1 MGINSIVRE
10 RHLLKH
16 PFYRRWQAGKVPIE
30 VLKEYAKQYY
40 HYEKALPSFLESAL
54 SHMPEGPARS
64 SVEKVLADESGNPK
78 AHSELWLDF
87 ARGLGLSDEEVKES
101 KALPRTTNLVGTYG
115 ALSARG
121 AEEGLGA
128 LYAYESQFPEV
139 ARAKAEGLREFYEVT
154 DDESLKFFDLHST
167 LDIEHAKAIGSALIE
182 SERSREAA
190 HLALEAWWG
199 MLDQFETMANAA

>member
-1 MGINSIVRE
+1 MGIDSIVRE

-16 PFYRRWQAGKVPIE
+16 PFYRRWQAGKVPVE

-40 HYEKALPSFLESAL
+40 HYEKSLPSFLESTL

-64 SVEKVLADESGNPK
+64 AVEEVLSDESGNPK
-78 AHSELWLDF
+78 PHSELWMDF
-87 ARGLGLSDEEVKES
+87 AKGLGLSEDEVKNS
-101 KALPRTTNLVGTYG
+101 RALPRTMNLVGTYG

-128 LYAYESQFPEV
+128 FYAYESQFPEV
-139 ARAKAEGLREFYEVT
+139 AQTKADGLREFYDVN
-154 DDESLKFFDLHST
+154 DKESLLFFDLHAT
-167 LDIEHAKAIGSALIE
+167 LDVEHAKAIRSALVE

-199 MLDQFETMANAA
+199 MLDQFEAMSAAA